1 MGTWCITMKVSVVMP
16 AYNAEKYIEAAIQS
30 VLRQTWT
37 EFELLV
43 IDDGSQDSTA
53 EIAERLAAGD
63 ERIAVLRGAENAGVS
78 ASRNRGVAQA
88 GGEWI
93 AFLDSDDLWRED
105 KLERQLALLE
115 RHPDAVLSY
124 TATAFMDESGRMY
137 SYVMAAEAETVY
149 ETLLRKNLLSCSSVM
164 VRRDVML
171 RHPMGGDRMHE
182 DYAAWLS
189 VLRETRCAY
198 GLNEP
203 LLIYRVRRSS
213 KSGRRLRSAGM
224 LYRSYRYVGC
234 SALDAGLLTL
244 CYAVHSISKRAKIR
258 RAGRGNGYAGTDA
271 PAEKEGGTHTAPSA
285 VCTSNQK
292 KQAGAE

>member
-1 MGTWCITMKVSVVMP
+1 MP
-16 AYNAEKYIEAAIQS
+16 AYNAEKYIEAAIRS

-37 EFELLV
+37 EFELLIV
-43 IDDGSQDSTA
+43 DDCSRDSTA
-53 EIAERLAAGD
+53 EIAERLAAED
-63 ERIAVLRGAENAGVS
+63 SRIAVLRSTENAGVS
-78 ASRNRGVAQA
+78 VSRNMGVARA

-115 RHPDAVLSY
+115 RYPDAVLSY
-124 TATAFMDESGRMY
+124 TASAFMDESGRMY
-137 SYVMAAEAETVY
+137 SYVMEAEAETTY
-149 ETLLRKNLLSCSSVM
+149 ATLLRRNLLSCSSVM

-203 LLIYRVRRSS
+203 LLIYRVRRDS

-234 SALDAGLLTL
+234 SALGAGLLTL
-244 CYAVHSISKRAKIR
+244 CYTVHSISKREKIR
-258 RAGRGNGYAGTDA
+258 RTGRGNGYAGTNA
-271 PAEKEGGTHTAPSA
+271 PAEKKVGTHNAPST
-285 VCTSNQK
+285 VCTPDQK
-292 KQAGAE
+292 E

>member
-88 GGEWI
+88 GGKWI

-124 TATAFMDESGRMY
+124 TAAAFMDESGRMY

-224 LYRSYRYVGC
+224 LYRSYRYVGY
-234 SALDAGLLTL
+234 SALCAAAMTMR
-244 CYAVHSISKRAKIR
+244 YAVHSTSKREKIR
-258 RAGRGNGYAGTDA
+258 GTGRGNGYAGTDT
-271 PAEKEGGTHTAPSA
+271 PAEKEDGTHTAPSA
-285 VCTSNQK
+285 VCTPDQK
-292 KQAGAE
+292 K